1 MNKMKGVDRI
11 LTEKL
16 KLIEEAIKD
25 FNKGELSSIAA
36 MAAISC
42 ISTSSVPDED
52 AVQWAKDNLMKNYE
66 TGLYEEPCICRGFE
80 GDCHN
85 C

>member
-1 MNKMKGVDRI
+1 MNSVNRL
-11 LTEKL
+11 LTERL

-36 MAAISC
+36 MAAIGC
-42 ISTSSVPDED
+42 IASSKEPDKD
-52 AVQWAKDNLMKNYE
+52 AIRWAKDNLMKNNE
-66 TGLYEEPCICRGFE
+66 SGLYEEPCICRGFE